1 MTANES
7 VRQQIENISRDTTI
21 DDSCTRL
28 TGISAEL
35 SHFVESIS
43 EPRRHEQVV
52 LTSSTPVSSIYI
64 LRFLSYQTQVV
75 NSVRKVNDTVETIKS
90 LIEGTSAGRSSASRA
105 KAGSKENSDI
115 SIYFPPTTR
124 TTRSSDTGIRKSYV
138 EQVNDSDSDMM
149 FGKMALNKKKIKD
162 ESDEEFGADS
172 NYFQDDYPRNTQP
185 NNRVRNVDSMLSYLT
200 GSGTIDTGSQD
211 LDSNFESE
219 YKTVQDVLNKPRPVV
234 SSSISTSNS
243 KTKIRAIKHTRSQDD
258 PDLTEVSPE
267 VAAGKPVVVPKVIRE
282 PGATRSAF
290 RNVEVSASAKKTPD
304 VAASD
309 RVISIDDE
317 NSNEAISIAETEAEA
332 RRETTASTDPHCDTF
347 LGGGSQE
354 ETMERTG
361 SWQAITHADHAPP
374 FEDLDDRD
382 VSQYQSQ
389 ADLFPVPPEEQ
400 DFPSDDSEGSVSQKE
415 ADEDEGVMLP
425 KSPEG
430 AGSSTRSASECAR
443 RGASESKKGT
453 SIARVFSRAGGKES
467 PGTAAASALVQTIHT
482 PNRNHIREEK
492 LPTPCTAVS
501 TATASS
507 AEPKNKSSWPATREN
522 SPRQPLQQ
530 QRDQVHPFRR
540 DDGTGTQSDSEASSS
555 RTRTF
560 DKSKPSGGPR
570 RNTLAAPEDEEVS
583 RVRTGPGRAA
593 LHHHTP
599 RQPPQPA
606 AQMLGALG
614 PLDLRFPP
622 PAETSPTIRSDN
634 TEGSQEWLDTK
645 DRSGK
650 RPREDSEELVEEGK
664 GRKQKQVQSEEVSNH
679 RAPATALP
687 AASPAALPASRRT
700 RQRESIE
707 LVASAPPMNDVVDLT
722 DV

>member
-35 SHFVESIS
+35 SHFVEFIS
-43 EPRRHEQVV
+43 EPRHHEQVV
-52 LTSSTPVSSIYI
+52 LTPRTPVSSIYI

-138 EQVNDSDSDMM
+138 DQVNDSDSDMM
-149 FGKMALNKKKIKD
+149 HGKMALNKKKIKD
-162 ESDEEFGADS
+162 ESDEEFDA
-172 NYFQDDYPRNTQP
+172 NPYKFHDDYPRNTQP
-185 NNRVRNVDSMLSYLT
+185 NNRMRNTDSMLSNIT

-211 LDSNFESE
+211 LDSDFETT
-219 YKTVQDVLNKPRPVV
+219 YKTVQDVLNRPRPVV
-234 SSSISTSNS
+234 SSSISNSNS
-243 KTKIRAIKHTRSQDD
+243 KTKVRAIKHTRSQDD
-258 PDLTEVSPE
+258 PDITEVSAE
-267 VAAGKPVVVPKVIRE
+267 VAAGKPVVVPKVVRE

-290 RNVEVSASAKKTPD
+290 RNVEVSASAKKAPD

-317 NSNEAISIAETEAEA
+317 NSNEAISIAETETVAG
-332 RRETTASTDPHCDTF
+332 RGTTASFDPHCDNF
-347 LGGGSQE
+347 PESGSQE

-361 SWQAITHADHAPP
+361 AWQAITYGDHAPV
-374 FEDLDDRD
+374 EDLDDRD
-382 VSQYQSQ
+382 ISQYQSQ
-389 ADLFPVPPEEQ
+389 VEPPEEQ
-400 DFPSDDSEGSVSQKE
+400 DFHSKGSVSQEE
-415 ADEDEGVMLP
+415 ADEDEGAVQR

-430 AGSSTRSASECAR
+430 AGLTTGNADC
-443 RGASESKKGT
+443 GAAGSKKKV
-453 SIARVFSRAGGKES
+453 SMARAFRRAGGKES

-482 PNRNHIREEK
+482 PNRTHIREER

-507 AEPKNKSSWPATREN
+507 AEPKNRSSWPAAREN
-522 SPRQPLQQ
+522 SPGQPLQQ

-560 DKSKPSGGPR
+560 GKSKPSGGPR
-570 RNTLAAPEDEEVS
+570 SNTLAAPEDEEVS

-593 LHHHTP
+593 QHHHTP

-614 PLDLRFPP
+614 PLDARFPSP
-622 PAETSPTIRSDN
+622 TETSPTIRSDN
-634 TEGSQEWLDTK
+634 MEESQEWLDVK
-645 DRSGK
+645 DRNGK
-650 RPREDSEELVEEGK
+650 RSREESEEHIEEGT

-687 AASPAALPASRRT
+687 AASPAALPVSRRT
-700 RQRESIE
+700 RQRENTE
-707 LVASAPPMNDVVDLT
+707 LVASAPSMNDVVDLT